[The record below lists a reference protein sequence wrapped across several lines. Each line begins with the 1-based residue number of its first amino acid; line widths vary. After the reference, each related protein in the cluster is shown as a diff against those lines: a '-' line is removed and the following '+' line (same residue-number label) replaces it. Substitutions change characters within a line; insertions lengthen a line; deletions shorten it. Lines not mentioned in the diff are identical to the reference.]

1 MGMPRI
7 KRPSAAMVVALVA
20 LCMSIVGTAAAAG
33 VFSHQQKKGIKK
45 IANKQINKKAGGL
58 TVGSANVAKN
68 VMAATVNAG
77 DTCNIDKQTGGISAA
92 LVGTSPGPTAFCDV
106 TFPRSVESCSVGATP
121 LHPLQDISGMASTR
135 YLGGAKVR
143 VTRVN
148 GANNFQ
154 AAGLFT
160 IFAICP
166 S

>member
-1 MGMPRI
+1 MRKLRI
-7 KRPSAAMVVALVA
+7 RRPSAAMIVALVA
-20 LCMSIVGTAAAAG
+20 LSMSIVGTAAAAG
-33 VFSHQQKKGIKK
+33 VFSHQEKKGIKK
-45 IANKQINKKAGGL
+45 IANKQITKKAGNL
-58 TVGSANVAKN
+58 HVASADVAGNVL
-68 VMAATVNAG
+68 AATVNAG
-77 DTCNIDKQTGGISAA
+77 DTCAISKQTGNITAA

-106 TFPRSVESCSVGATP
+106 TFPRSVENCSVGATP

-166 S
+166 A